1 MTEKTTLKV
10 LSLNVCG
17 LVSKLKCPEFIS
29 LIQEY
34 DLIGI
39 QETKIDDVDSYVE
52 IPGYEIYF
60 QNRVAISRNRSGGI
74 ALIVKKK
81 FVPFITIDKQSN
93 SKLALL
99 FTVSKHI
106 FGSKTNINDL
116 FCGVVY
122 IPPYGSRY
130 ASADPYTEIQQE
142 LIRFCG
148 DNKNILLFGDFNS
161 RTKDLSDFTEVD
173 DFISDVFGTENLLS
187 ENAEMFNC
195 FNQNNIPILRKSA
208 DASVNQYGYSL
219 IDFCKSNNLLILNG
233 RIGSDYISP
242 KLTCKNK
249 STVDYFLSSPSVFD
263 SLDDLCVGNF
273 SNLFS
278 DAHSPISLT
287 LKNVSVDEET
297 NDIASNQNQKRT
309 LWNSDKSEIFVENF
323 DIFRV
328 SEIETKLDKI
338 LDQNSTTKDDIDD
351 IVSDIGNLFHLC
363 TNETFGNLNQKSKV
377 KSMQNTITLNLGLI

>member
-1 MTEKTTLKV
+1 M
-10 LSLNVCG
+10 
-17 LVSKLKCPEFIS
+17 
-29 LIQEY
+29 
-34 DLIGI
+34 
-39 QETKIDDVDSYVE
+39 
-52 IPGYEIYF
+52 
-60 QNRVAISRNRSGGI
+60 
-74 ALIVKKK
+74 
-81 FVPFITIDKQSN
+81 PFITIDKQSN

-142 LIRFCG
+142 LLRFCG

-195 FNQNNIPILRKSA
+195 FNQTNIPILRKSA

-233 RIGSDYISP
+233 RIGNDYICP
-242 KLTCKNK
+242 KLACKNK

-273 SNLFS
+273 SSLFS

-287 LKNVSVDEET
+287 LKNVSVDVET

-309 LWNSDKSEIFVENF
+309 LWNSDKSK
-323 DIFRV
+323 
-328 SEIETKLDKI
+328 SLLKI
-338 LDQNSTTKDDIDD
+338 LIFFAFQKLRP
-351 IVSDIGNLFHLC
+351 NLIKF
-363 TNETFGNLNQKSKV
+363 
-377 KSMQNTITLNLGLI
+377 